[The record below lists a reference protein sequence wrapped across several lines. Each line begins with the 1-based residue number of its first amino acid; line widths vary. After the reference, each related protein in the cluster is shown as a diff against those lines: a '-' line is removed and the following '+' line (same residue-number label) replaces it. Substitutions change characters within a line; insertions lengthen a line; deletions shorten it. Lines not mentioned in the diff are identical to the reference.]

1 MTEFDLSIEDVD
13 GATVIRV
20 SGDLDMAVS
29 PTLRDAFYKLYD
41 GKPSRIIVN
50 LQGVTMMD
58 SSGIAVLIEA
68 LRTCRKRKFALA
80 LSTPSAPVK
89 KVLQLAK
96 LDEGV
101 FEILNP

>member
-1 MTEFDLSIEDVD
+1 MNEFDLSIEKTDAGV
-13 GATVIRV
+13 VIRI

-41 GKPSRIIVN
+41 ERPARIIVN

-68 LRTCRKRKFALA
+68 LRYCRKKKTGLALA
-80 LSTPSAPVK
+80 SPSAPVK
-89 KVLQLAK
+89 KVLELAK